1 MAYTPKPPHFHRVR
15 QFVDIFTGTREKR
28 KDLYLGNSS
37 KCVPIVRGS
46 KRWVRGKGKEKEGSH
61 AWRDAKT
68 SEATTLAALLE
79 RRIIGS
85 VAYSQ

>member
-37 KCVPIVRGS
+37 KCVPILRGS
-46 KRWVRGKGKEKEGSH
+46 KRCGGGKGKGKGGES
-61 AWRDAKT
+61 R
-68 SEATTLAALLE
+68 LARL
-79 RRIIGS
+79 
-85 VAYSQ
+85 